1 MGCCFSSAGGGRNLD
16 AYRIHGDDPG
26 AESSGR
32 APAASGT
39 SERTRLTMP
48 ASFGSADVAV
58 DSGAAPRRKMP
69 ASFGS
74 ADVAA
79 GAGAAPRRKIPAS
92 FGSAD
97 VAAGAGAAPRKMPAS
112 FGSADVAAA
121 PGAGGS
127 TNAFGSQNVSSA
139 NIQQGNFSWDRKAR
153 PDPKDFM
160 AKGLR
165 GGVFLREPGSIGG
178 QSFVVDDCQDCTI
191 LLLDQIAQITVDEC
205 VNCRIVC
212 GPVESSMFIRDS
224 KNCVGA
230 VACRQFRTRDLKNC
244 DLALHCHSRPV
255 IEESTGLRLGC
266 WDLDYNG
273 LSAHLSAA
281 LMTPFANHW
290 SYVHDFTPRPGNW
303 TFLPEGMSTLEMLT
317 TSDRLALEEGKE
329 ALPELACL
337 SGDVERTCVK
347 TRGERDLPAG
357 EVGFVLLP
365 PGMESAARQVL
376 TTMLAK
382 GHQLQRTN
390 AAKLPAGDVQDVV
403 LMQLNVKANAK
414 VKGALSKGKS
424 VGLEFIGVGA
434 EGDAVAAAA
443 AVGGFGG
450 GNGGAAEFRYL
461 GIEG

>member
-16 AYRIHGDDPG
+16 AYRIHGDGPG

-58 DSGAAPRRKMP
+58 DSGAAPRKKM
-69 ASFGS
+69 
-74 ADVAA
+74 
-79 GAGAAPRRKIPAS
+79 PAS

-127 TNAFGSQNVSSA
+127 TNAFGSQNVGSA

-244 DLALHCHSRPV
+244 DFALHCHSRPV

-337 SGDVERTCVK
+337 SGDFERTCVR

-376 TTMLAK
+376 ATMLAK

>member
-16 AYRIHGDDPG
+16 AYRIHGDGPG

-48 ASFGSADVAV
+48 ASFGSSDVAV
-58 DSGAAPRRKMP
+58 DSGAAPRKKM
-69 ASFGS
+69 
-74 ADVAA
+74 
-79 GAGAAPRRKIPAS
+79 PAS

-127 TNAFGSQNVSSA
+127 TNAFGSQNVGSA

-244 DLALHCHSRPV
+244 DFALHCHSRPV

-337 SGDVERTCVK
+337 SGDVERTCVR

>member
-1 MGCCFSSAGGGRNLD
+1 MGCCFSTAGGGRNLD
-16 AYRIHGDDPG
+16 AYRIHGDGPG

-79 GAGAAPRRKIPAS
+79 GAGAAPR
-92 FGSAD
+92 
-97 VAAGAGAAPRKMPAS
+97 KMPAS

-127 TNAFGSQNVSSA
+127 TNAFGSQNVGSA

-244 DLALHCHSRPV
+244 DFALHCHSRPV

-337 SGDVERTCVK
+337 SGDVERTCVR